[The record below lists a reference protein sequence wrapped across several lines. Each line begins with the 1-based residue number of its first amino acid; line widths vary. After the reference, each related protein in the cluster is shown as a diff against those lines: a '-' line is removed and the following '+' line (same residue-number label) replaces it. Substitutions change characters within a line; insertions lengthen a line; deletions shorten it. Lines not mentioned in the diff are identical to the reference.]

1 MYEFGYTF
9 EDVERMTMDQF
20 NFLATGI
27 KWYKEEEAEAIRRAN
42 RRR

>member
-9 EDVERMTMDQF
+9 EDVQRMTMDQL

-27 KWYKEEEAEAIRRAN
+27 KWYKDQEAEAIRRSS